1 MPTEKPRIM
10 ITVTSEVKDG
20 IEQWAEDE
28 GMSVSKLIVGVI
40 EELLQE
46 KGYLQRKSLLSSKKP
61 KEKTKAHKT

>member
-61 KEKTKAHKT
+61 RGKTNVHKT